1 MHPEERLSAPIV
13 LEYPFTRTTGPVI
26 GAFMTGL
33 REKIMLGIKRE
44 DGSVLVPPTEYDPVT
59 SKALTEMVE
68 VGQTGEVT
76 TWTWVQDPRSQS
88 PWDTPHALAMILL
101 DGSDTPFL
109 HAVLVE
115 NSDLMKTGM
124 RVSIKWKSE
133 TEGHIQ
139 DIEGFVP
146 EKENLSL
153 IHI

>member
-76 TWTWVQDPRSQS
+76 TWTWVQDPRAQS
-88 PWDTPHALAMILL
+88 PWDTPHALA
-101 DGSDTPFL
+101 T
-109 HAVLVE
+109 
-115 NSDLMKTGM
+115 
-124 RVSIKWKSE
+124 VSYTHLTLPTIYS
-133 TEGHIQ
+133 
-139 DIEGFVP
+139 V
-146 EKENLSL
+146 
-153 IHI
+153 